1 MMKVFTS
8 WSKKKLTSLFLT
20 AVVGAAL
27 MASGCGGNKETKGKG
42 AAGKDRPLT
51 IGLTNAPSGFNPLST
66 ADLAGRFVNRFMF
79 DTLLGQPE
87 VYKFTP
93 HLANAIDTKD
103 KQTYTIK
110 LNPKAQWS
118 DGKPITADD
127 VIFTLNL
134 IANPDSV
141 SSLGRYIS
149 FLQGLDGTGKLR
161 NGTSIPGLK
170 KIDDHTVEFK
180 AKNPIDPNIVKGNLG
195 FNVPI
200 VPQHVY
206 SKLAVK
212 AIPNAKEV
220 TNPTVFSGPY
230 KFVKYVTN
238 DHLELVANDKYT
250 LGAPKI
256 KRIFVKL
263 QNDTNLVV
271 DLKAGKVTMNAG
283 LGIGKIPVKEVDG
296 LKADKKL
303 EVATIPP
310 NTSQYMMVNNTKFN
324 EHFRKAM
331 VYAVNRQ
338 QMKDQLYKG
347 HADITPT
354 LYTRPSPVFDP
365 TVKDFP
371 YDPAKAKEELAQ
383 SGFDTS
389 KELTLLV
396 PLGNS
401 LREQSA
407 DIVQQNLKAIGLKIK
422 VSKVD
427 FPTLLA
433 QARKGNFDLMLIGTA
448 QPVDPDYS
456 TYFAPGSLSNYSMTN
471 DPELMK
477 MFEQGIKETEFEKRK
492 AVYQKIQHYLAEKQY
507 QLILYNEEN
516 FAVKDKTLVGGLKPF
531 WEGSF
536 DDVHTWYFK

>member
-1 MMKVFTS
+1 MKLFDS
-8 WSKKKLTSLFLT
+8 WGKKRIAGLFL
-20 AVVGAAL
+20 AAALGAAL
-27 MASGCGGNKETKGKG
+27 LTSGCGGGKESAGKG
-42 AAGKDRPLT
+42 GAKDRPLT
-51 IGLTNAPSGFNPLST
+51 IGLTNAPGGFNPLATS
-66 ADLAGRFVNRFMF
+66 DLAGQFVNRFMF

-93 HLANAIDTKD
+93 HLADSIDTKD

-127 VIFTLNL
+127 VVFTLNL
-134 IANPDSV
+134 AANPQSV
-141 SSLGRYIS
+141 TSLGRYIS
-149 FLQGLDGTGKLR
+149 FLQGLDGKGKLQS
-161 NGTSIPGLK
+161 GTSIPGLK

-180 AKNPIDPNIVKGNLG
+180 TKTPIDPNLVKYSLG
-195 FNVPI
+195 FSVPI
-200 VPQHVY
+200 VPKHVY
-206 SKLAVK
+206 SKLDVK

-238 DHLELVANDKYT
+238 DHLELAANDKYVK
-250 LGAPKI
+250 GAPKI
-256 KRIFVKL
+256 KRIFIKL
-263 QNDTNLVV
+263 QNDTALVV

-303 EVATIPP
+303 SVETIPA
-310 NTSQYMMVNNTKFN
+310 NTSQYMMVNNKKFN
-324 EHFRKAM
+324 IDFRKAM

-347 HADITPT
+347 HAEITPT

-371 YDPAKAKEELAQ
+371 YDPAKAKEALAK
-383 SGFDTS
+383 SGFDTG

-396 PLGNS
+396 PIGNS

-407 DIVQQNLKAIGLKIK
+407 DIVQQNLKAIGINVKI
-422 VSKVD
+422 SKVD

-433 QARKGNFDLMLIGTA
+433 QARKGDFDLMLIGTA

-456 TYFAPGSLSNYSMTN
+456 TYFAPGSLSNYSMTD

-477 MFEQGIKETEFEKRK
+477 LFEQGVKETVFEKRK
-492 AVYQKIQHYLAEKQY
+492 EVYHKIQHYLVDKQY
-507 QLILYNEEN
+507 QLVLYNEEN
-516 FAVKDKTLVGGLKPF
+516 FRVKDKNLVGGLKPF
-531 WEGSF
+531 WEGSL
-536 DDVHTWYFK
+536 DDVNTWYFK